1 MWNVSLPQM
10 LQRMML
16 QGSRVVE
23 VVRVRCPSLALVP
36 QLRGQSHEDPLR
48 GQCHGD
54 QRLLLYVQIAV

>member
-1 MWNVSLPQM
+1 MERLIATEM

-36 QLRGQSHEDPLR
+36 LLRGEDPLR

-54 QRLLLYVQIAV
+54 QCLPLYVQFAV